1 MKLIAQLKLRPTPE
15 QSDAL
20 RATLVTANAACDYV
34 SRVAWDSKTFREYA
48 LRKLVYGELRASYGL
63 GAQITQHCV
72 AKVADAYA
80 HDQDTPR
87 TFKPRG
93 SIAFDDRNLSYALPD
108 ASVSIWTLR
117 GRLRIPFVCGERQ
130 WQLLQTRRGESDLVY
145 RNAQWYLLATCDV
158 EEPAPGDLDADDALG
173 VDLGLVNLATDSD
186 GEVHAGRTVT
196 NVRARHRR
204 LRTKLQAKG
213 TKGSR
218 RRLKH
223 LAGKERRFARHT
235 NHVISKG
242 IVAKAE
248 RTTRVVALED
258 LTGIRARARARR
270 PQRATLHSW
279 AFAQLRAFIAYKAR
293 RAGVR
298 VVLVDPRHT
307 SRACPACGCVDKGNR
322 PSQSVFCCVRCG
334 FAGHADTIAAENIRR
349 AAVSRPDCSDLT
361 GGESARAK
369 PTSFCG
375 G

>member
-1 MKLIAQLKLRPTPE
+1 VKLIVQLKLRPTPE
-15 QSDAL
+15 QADAL
-20 RATLVTANAACDYV
+20 RATLETANAACDDA
-34 SRVAWDSKTFREYA
+34 SRVAWDTKTFREYA
-48 LRKLVYGELRASYGL
+48 LRKLVYGELRARYGL
-63 GAQITQHCV
+63 GAQIAQHCV
-72 AKVADAYA
+72 AKVAAAYA
-80 HDQDTPR
+80 HAQDRCR

-93 SIAFDDRNLSYALPD
+93 SIAFDARNLSYALTD
-108 ASVSIWTLR
+108 ASVSIWSLR

-130 WQLLQTRRGESDLVY
+130 WHLLQTRHGESDLVC
-145 RNAQWYLLATCDV
+145 RDGQWYLLATCEV
-158 EEPAPGDLDADDALG
+158 EEPARGDRDADDALG
-173 VDLGLVNLATDSD
+173 VDLGVVNLATDSD
-186 GEVHAGRTVT
+186 GEVHSGRSVN

-204 LRTKLQAKG
+204 LRTKLQAKA
-213 TKGSR
+213 TRGSR

-235 NHVISKG
+235 NHVISKR

-248 RTTRVVALED
+248 RTTRVLALED
-258 LTGIRARARARR
+258 LTGIRARSRALRS
-270 PQRATLHSW
+270 QRATLHSW

-298 VVLVDPRHT
+298 VVLVDPRNT
-307 SRACPACGCVDKGNR
+307 SRTCPNCGCVDKGNR
-322 PSQSVFCCVRCG
+322 PSQSAFCCVRCG

-369 PTSFCG
+369 PISFSG